1 MPFAKMSILVFAFVV
16 VKIGM
21 PICND
26 ILCSVIFAL
35 ALVVVI
41 VGFMIIVNTTIVCT
55 VIIMELFAMIFEK
68 WNLLLCQSSE

>member
-1 MPFAKMSILVFAFVV
+1 MPFAKMLILELAFVV

-41 VGFMIIVNTTIVCT
+41 VGFIIVINTMIV
-55 VIIMELFAMIFEK
+55 LR
-68 WNLLLCQSSE
+68 